1 MLATR
6 RGEGAAGRMED
17 GMGGDPTDE
26 PLADGVAPAWSFL
39 SDLTTESVAKSD
51 KNATARGSG

>member
-1 MLATR
+1 
-6 RGEGAAGRMED
+6 MED